1 MKGNQF
7 MELDIL
13 GFTEER
19 GWWTADEP
27 PVLELDLPP
36 TEGNKNC
43 ERKFLPQKGTGLE
56 TRERA

>member
-1 MKGNQF
+1 
-7 MELDIL
+7 MESDIL

-27 PVLELDLPP
+27 SVLELDLPP

-43 ERKFLPQKGTGLE
+43 ETRLPPQKGTVLE
-56 TRERA
+56 TRERV

>member
-36 TEGNKNC
+36 TEGNK
-43 ERKFLPQKGTGLE
+43 KL
-56 TRERA
+56 